1 MSHETDASDDHGSS
15 RPENRLAGESS
26 PYLQLHRHNPVD
38 WYPWGPEALEKARR
52 EDKPIFLSVGYSTC
66 YWCHVM
72 ERESFSDPAIAEGMN
87 RGFVN
92 VKVDREERP
101 DLDEI
106 YMTATQILTGHGGW
120 PNSVFLT
127 PELKPF
133 YAGTYFPPEDRYGRP
148 GFASLLGDLEEA
160 WEKRRTEVLG
170 QAEELTAAMRR
181 YVEERAQPGE
191 APPPADVFE
200 RALAGLGKRFDSE
213 WAGFGGAP
221 KFPTP
226 SNLWLLL
233 AAAEGGD
240 ELAPAAADMLHATL
254 DQMARGGI
262 FDQLGGGFHRYATD
276 RAWRVPHFEKML
288 YDNGLLLEVYAREHG
303 RTKDPEMARVVRE
316 TVRFLE
322 REMSLDAGGFA
333 SAIDAETEG
342 REGAFYVWRRR
353 ELMDVLGGEDF
364 EFAAPLLGFAGVP
377 FFEDEFFVLHLP
389 ERLDV
394 QAKRRRTSREE
405 LLAELDPLR
414 EKLLDARGRRP
425 RPLTD
430 DKVLADWNGMVIRG
444 LAVAGRLL
452 GEADYVRRAVE
463 AAEFVLANLRLDG
476 RLHHAWRGGEAK
488 VPGMLS
494 DYVYLV
500 RGLLGL
506 HRASGEARWLAA
518 AAELAEE
525 QEEHLADGRGGYF
538 VAEERDDLLLRSKEV
553 FDGAVPGANAVAVLN
568 ALELAEATGGEA
580 AETWRQRA
588 HAALA
593 AAAPL
598 VEQFPDGGRA
608 MAVAVR
614 RWYEGPGGA
623 GATGDADRAGDAGDT
638 SLAAREEEARRAVR
652 EAAADPDYD
661 SIPNL
666 TAAAVQAVEAE
677 VTVEEAGDGG
687 WSPFRLR
694 LKVEEGMHLNAAEV
708 DHPSLVPTTLA
719 ASKGE
724 LRRVEMPPGETLE
737 QAGETLSVYQGEVE
751 ITGEVR
757 PEEKGV
763 PHLLL
768 TYQACDDR
776 RCLPQVTRRVRL

>member
-1 MSHETDASDDHGSS
+1 
-15 RPENRLAGESS
+15 
-26 PYLQLHRHNPVD
+26 
-38 WYPWGPEALEKARR
+38 
-52 EDKPIFLSVGYSTC
+52 VGYSTC

-72 ERESFSDPAIAEGMN
+72 ERESFSDPAIAEAMN

-127 PELKPF
+127 PDLKPF

-148 GFASLLGDLEEA
+148 GFASLVRDLEEA
-160 WEKRRTEVLG
+160 WEKRRTEVEG
-170 QAEELTAAMRR
+170 QAEELTGAMRR
-181 YVEERAQPGE
+181 YVEERAQPGT

-200 RALAGLGKRFDSE
+200 RALTGLGKRFDTE

-240 ELAPAAADMLHATL
+240 RLAPAAADMLHASL

-316 TVRFLE
+316 TVAFLE
-322 REMSLDAGGFA
+322 REMSLDGGGFA

-342 REGAFYVWRRR
+342 REGAYYVWRRQ
-353 ELMDVLGGEDF
+353 ELMDVLGAEDF

-394 QAKRRRTSREE
+394 QAKRRRTSRED

-414 EKLLDARGRRP
+414 EKLLDARYQRP

-430 DKVLADWNGMVIRG
+430 DKVLADWNGMAIRG

-452 GEADYVRRAVE
+452 GEAGYVGRA
-463 AAEFVLANLRLDG
+463 AAAADFVLENLRRDG

-506 HRASGEARWLAA
+506 HRASGEARWLDA

-568 ALELAEATGGEA
+568 ALELAAATGGEA
-580 AETWRQRA
+580 AQTWRHRA
-588 HAALA
+588 RAALA

-614 RWYEGPGGA
+614 RWHETAVEEPVGAAGGSV
-623 GATGDADRAGDAGDT
+623 ADHQ
-638 SLAAREEEARRAVR
+638 EEARRAAAA
-652 EAAADPDYD
+652 AAADPDYD

-666 TAAAVQAVEAE
+666 TAAAVQAVAAE
-677 VTVEEAGDGG
+677 VVVEEAGEDG
-687 WSPFRLR
+687 WSAFRLR
-694 LKVEEGMHLNAAEV
+694 LEVAEGMHLNAAEV
-708 DHPSLVPTTLA
+708 DHPALVPTTLGM
-719 ASKGE
+719 SKGE
-724 LRRVEMPPGETLE
+724 LRRVEMPQGEALEQGGETLD
-737 QAGETLSVYQGEVE
+737 VYRGEVE
-751 ITGEVR
+751 ISGEVR
-757 PEEKGV
+757 PAAKGV
-763 PHLLL
+763 PYLLL

-776 RCLPQVTRRVRL
+776 RCLPQVTRRVGL